1 MNESAE
7 HCESCSSKMDECP
20 ICMENY
26 EIGVV
31 NKTQT
36 DCGHTLC
43 FKCFI
48 ILNYNSNKCPIC
60 RQQMQE
66 QMQEPMQDPSVIHY
80 HHHHNRAPRHHTNC
94 IRRIYNY
101 FNSWFYVIDHN
112 TSQINRPHYP
122 PTINRPHPHPINRS
136 YYPYYPHPNR
146 RIVPL

>member
-31 NKTQT
+31 NKTRT

-60 RQQMQE
+60 RQQMQ
-66 QMQEPMQDPSVIHY
+66 DPSVIHY
-80 HHHHNRAPRHHTNC
+80 HHNHAPRHHTNC

-101 FNSWFYVIDHN
+101 FNSWFSVIDHN
-112 TSQINRPHYP
+112 TSQINRPYYP
-122 PTINRPHPHPINRS
+122 PINRPINRPHYPPINR
-136 YYPYYPHPNR
+136 PYYHHPNR

>member
-1 MNESAE
+1 MNEPAKQSTQY
-7 HCESCSSKMDECP
+7 CESCSSNTLEECP

-31 NKTQT
+31 NKTRT
-36 DCGHTLC
+36 NCGHTLC

-48 ILNYNSNKCPIC
+48 IVNYNSNKCPIC

-66 QMQEPMQDPSVIHY
+66 QIQEPSIIHY
-80 HHHHNRAPRHHTNC
+80 HNHAPRHHTNC

-101 FNSWFYVIDHN
+101 LKSWFSVIDHN

-122 PTINRPHPHPINRS
+122 PPINRPH
-136 YYPYYPHPNR
+136 YPYFPHPNR

>member
-1 MNESAE
+1 MNESAKQYCE
-7 HCESCSSKMDECP
+7 SAKQYCESCSSKTLDECP

-31 NKTQT
+31 NKTRT

-66 QMQEPMQDPSVIHY
+66 QMQEPSVIHY
-80 HHHHNRAPRHHTNC
+80 HNHAPRHHTNC

-101 FNSWFYVIDHN
+101 FNSWLSHNSVIPIDHN

-122 PTINRPHPHPINRS
+122 PPINRPH
-136 YYPYYPHPNR
+136 YPYYPHPNR